1 MVNHVFEHVEH
12 PNFESK
18 VLFYPESHMPVLE
31 FCFLQTACVF
41 PGIYNIFIRAKH
53 RCLESYSKLISTAC
67 ILYARN
73 SRELNALF
81 GSLTITAFHGHV
93 WHWKVLTMKQLQ
105 EVFICLLLTF
115 ICTRS
120 GHFSK
125 VLNLWNLWISILQL
139 KTWVAQ
145 WLYHRFSSLTLNRC
159 VTASRKSATLS
170 QTARQN
176 TDKTPETSSV
186 VF

>member
-1 MVNHVFEHVEH
+1 
-12 PNFESK
+12 
-18 VLFYPESHMPVLE
+18 MPVLE
-31 FCFLQTACVF
+31 FCFLETACVI
-41 PGIYNIFIRAKH
+41 PGIYNIFIKAKQ

-73 SRELNALF
+73 SRELKALF
-81 GSLTITAFHGHV
+81 SSLTTAFHGHV
-93 WHWKVLTMKQLQ
+93 WHWKVLTMKQLL

-115 ICTRS
+115 ICSRS

-125 VLNLWNLWISILQL
+125 VLNLWNLWISTLQL

-145 WLYHRFSSLTLNRC
+145 WPYHRFSSLTLNRC
-159 VTASRKSATLS
+159 VTAPWKSSTLS
-170 QTARQN
+170 KTERQN
-176 TDKTPETSSV
+176 TDKTPETLSV